1 MNRPN
6 EYPPVEGMSIKALKK
21 LLDREEIA
29 ESERKNAVWSEIQ
42 RRSEEV
48 VKKSVIPDDREFKS
62 TAQISEE
69 LFPNVHYQKA
79 EGTWNDP
86 LLTSE
91 DQAWIWFYTFAP
103 FYAILLFLGYLA
115 LIDF

>member
-1 MNRPN
+1 MSRPT

-42 RRSEEV
+42 RRSDEA
-48 VKKSVIPDDREFKS
+48 VKKSVIPDDRENKS

-79 EGTWNDP
+79 EGTWNDSV
-86 LLTSE
+86 LTSE

-103 FYAILLFLGYLA
+103 FYAILIFLGYLA

>member
-1 MNRPN
+1 MSRPT

-29 ESERKNAVWSEIQ
+29 ESERSNAVWSEIQ
-42 RRSEEV
+42 RRSDEA
-48 VKKSVIPDDREFKS
+48 VKKSIIPDDRENKS

-69 LFPNVHYQKA
+69 LFPNVHNKKA
-79 EGTWNDP
+79 EGTWNDS

-103 FYAILLFLGYLA
+103 FYAILIFLGYLA

>member
-42 RRSEEV
+42 RRSDEA
-48 VKKSVIPDDREFKS
+48 VKKSVIPDDRENKS

-69 LFPNVHYQKA
+69 LFPNVNYQKA
-79 EGTWNDP
+79 EGSWNDP
-86 LLTSE
+86 LLNSE
-91 DQAWIWFYTFAP
+91 DEAWIWFYTFAP
-103 FYAILLFLGYLA
+103 FYAILIFLGYLA

>member
-42 RRSEEV
+42 
-48 VKKSVIPDDREFKS
+48 
-62 TAQISEE
+62 
-69 LFPNVHYQKA
+69 
-79 EGTWNDP
+79 
-86 LLTSE
+86 
-91 DQAWIWFYTFAP
+91 
-103 FYAILLFLGYLA
+103 
-115 LIDF
+115 